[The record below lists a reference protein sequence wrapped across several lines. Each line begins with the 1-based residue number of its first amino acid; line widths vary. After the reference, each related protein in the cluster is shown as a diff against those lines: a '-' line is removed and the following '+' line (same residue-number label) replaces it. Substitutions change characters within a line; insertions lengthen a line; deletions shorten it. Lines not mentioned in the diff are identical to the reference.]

1 MAPRSRMSPRS
12 SRTLRVRDP
21 RLEHGTWADAGGPE
35 RVRGVTVGH
44 GDEHHR
50 HPLRRGARSLGDM

>member
-1 MAPRSRMSPRS
+1 MSPRS